1 MRCVSPASL
10 NCWLHSSLESCLC
23 NCCMLVRLP
32 SSRETRLT
40 IATVNNGDMVVM
52 QELSSKLEQA
62 NPDIQLRWVVLEE
75 NVWRQRTTTD
85 VASGGWAIWC
95 PDNRVLWNADLG
107 ETRLV
112 KTIRSTRQ
120 VRRKW
125 PNKTH
130 QRRSFQQR
138 QTLCCAV
145 LWGKFHAVLPKRLVW
160 KSSDYGSRTANL
172 SPTPRMRE

>member
-52 QELSSKLEQA
+52 QGLSSKFEQA

-107 ETRLV
+107 KTRFV

-120 VRRKW
+120 LRRKW

-138 QTLCCAV
+138 QTSRPSRRSYLEAQPLLHGLPYWQSLLHPICVGV
-145 LWGKFHAVLPKRLVW
+145 L
-160 KSSDYGSRTANL
+160 NI
-172 SPTPRMRE
+172 